1 MILYLILCLCSL
13 HYIVPTEMNNILK
26 ETFNRWYSVKSYYLS
41 ITIIDFPISVVCC
54 FLFSVIIYFM
64 SGQPLEMNRFVMFFL
79 ISTLVVLVAQ
89 SIGLIIG
96 SCFNVVVSIITQY
109 NLLEI
114 PNLSTVSVESFFKN
128 VNVFLSKA
136 RKDENKST
144 FFYSCGKDLK
154 IFTKN
159 NVTWNQNAC

>member
-1 MILYLILCLCSL
+1 
-13 HYIVPTEMNNILK
+13 MNNILK
-26 ETFNRWYSVKSYYLS
+26 ETFNRWYSVKSYYMS

-64 SGQPLEMNRFVMFFL
+64 SGQPLEMNRFIMFFL

-89 SIGLIIG
+89 SVGLIIG
-96 SCFNVVVSIITQY
+96 SCFNVVVSIIY
-109 NLLEI
+109 KYKVLENPI
-114 PNLSTVSVESFFKN
+114 YLKLSTVYVEPFFN
-128 VNVFLSKA
+128 VNVSY
-136 RKDENKST
+136 DEKREST

-159 NVTWNQNAC
+159 IVA